1 LLCGFVPSCEIDLV
15 TCSPYDI
22 FGNFVAR
29 ILFMKKENS
38 RMRQFTYTIFLLT
51 LFFSCQEKE
60 KETKGILTKAEL
72 SAFLIEMYLAEA
84 RIDNLSIVKD
94 SAIKLFLPYEE
105 KLMKKFNLADSTLKK
120 TYQYYIDHPKEMEM
134 VYDALIDT
142 LNLREQRAK

>member
-1 LLCGFVPSCEIDLV
+1 
-15 TCSPYDI
+15 
-22 FGNFVAR
+22 
-29 ILFMKKENS
+29 
-38 RMRQFTYTIFLLT
+38 MRLSIYAVLLLT
-51 LFFSCQEKE
+51 LAISCREKE
-60 KETKGILTKAEL
+60 KETKGILTKTEL

-134 VYDALIDT
+134 VYDAVIDT
-142 LNLREQRAK
+142 LNLREQRGK

>member
-1 LLCGFVPSCEIDLV
+1 VFCLQ
-15 TCSPYDI
+15 
-22 FGNFVAR
+22 
-29 ILFMKKENS
+29 KKENS
-38 RMRQFTYTIFLLT
+38 TMRLSIYTVLLLT
-51 LFFSCQEKE
+51 LAISCQEKE
-60 KETKGILTKAEL
+60 KETKGILTKPEL

-134 VYDALIDT
+134 VYDAVIDT
-142 LNLREQRAK
+142 LNLREQRSK

>member
-1 LLCGFVPSCEIDLV
+1 
-15 TCSPYDI
+15 
-22 FGNFVAR
+22 
-29 ILFMKKENS
+29 
-38 RMRQFTYTIFLLT
+38 MRLSIYTVLLLT
-51 LFFSCQEKE
+51 LAISCQEKE

-120 TYQYYIDHPKEMEM
+120 TYQYYIDHPKEMEA
-134 VYDALIDT
+134 VYDAVIDT
-142 LNLREQRAK
+142 LNLREQRSK

>member
-1 LLCGFVPSCEIDLV
+1 VFCLQ
-15 TCSPYDI
+15 
-22 FGNFVAR
+22 
-29 ILFMKKENS
+29 KKENS
-38 RMRQFTYTIFLLT
+38 IMRLLT
-51 LFFSCQEKE
+51 HSLLLLLMLSTSCREKE
-60 KETKGILTKAEL
+60 KETKGILTKTEL

-134 VYDALIDT
+134 VYDAVIDT
-142 LNLREQRAK
+142 LNLREQRGK